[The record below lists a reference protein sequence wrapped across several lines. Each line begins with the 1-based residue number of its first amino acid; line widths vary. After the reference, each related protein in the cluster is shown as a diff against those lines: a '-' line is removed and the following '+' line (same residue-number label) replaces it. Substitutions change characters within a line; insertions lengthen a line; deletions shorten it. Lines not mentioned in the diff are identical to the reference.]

1 MPKQSLILIGGGGHC
16 KSVLE
21 VIRTSG
27 KWHVAG
33 ILDRQELIG
42 TNVLDQKIIG
52 TDDELDAYIAAGHHF
67 LITIGQIKSAAPRQ
81 RIFASLLAKGA
92 PIATVIADEK
102 AVSAYATIGAGT
114 VIHHRVSVNADVVIG
129 QNCIINTGANVEHDC
144 RIGNHTHISTGV
156 LLNGNVVIGDTCLL
170 GTGSIVSHGVQIGE
184 NTIVGAG
191 SLVIRDITVPGTYAG
206 VPCKKI

>member
-33 ILDRQELIG
+33 ILDRKELVG
-42 TNVLDQKIIG
+42 TNLLDQKFIG
-52 TDDELDAYIAAGHHF
+52 TDEDLDALVAAGHHF
-67 LITIGQIKSAAPRQ
+67 LITIGQIKSAQPRQ
-81 RIFASLLAKGA
+81 RIYDALLTRGA
-92 PIATVIADEK
+92 PLATVIADERT
-102 AVSAYATIGAGT
+102 VSAYATIGAGT
-114 VIHHRVSVNADVVIG
+114 VIHHRVSVNADVIIG

-144 RIGNHTHISTGV
+144 SVGNHTHISTGV
-156 LLNGNVVIGDTCLL
+156 LLNGNVVVGDACML
-170 GTGSIVSHGVQIGE
+170 GSGSIVSHGVKITE
-184 NTIVGAG
+184 NTVVGAG
-191 SLVIRDITVPGTYAG
+191 ALVIRDITVPGTYAG